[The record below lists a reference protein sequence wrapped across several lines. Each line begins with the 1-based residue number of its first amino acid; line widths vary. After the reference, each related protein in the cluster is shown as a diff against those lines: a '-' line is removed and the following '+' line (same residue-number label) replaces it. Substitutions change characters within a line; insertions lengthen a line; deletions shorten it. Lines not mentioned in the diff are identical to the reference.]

1 MRMFF
6 VILLFLPSFLFASFP
21 TTCLENTDT
30 INISGVQYKEI
41 GVDSLF
47 KYPLPNENMKQYR
60 ERLKIKN
67 IQHSKESVKTPI
79 TFWQIILIVLIIIL
93 VIFIIGIAPLL
104 NDIS

>member
-1 MRMFF
+1 MFF
-6 VILLFLPSFLFASFP
+6 IILLFLPSFLFASFP

-30 INISGVQYKEI
+30 INISGGQYKEI
-41 GVDSLF
+41 GVDSLY

-79 TFWQIILIVLIIIL
+79 TFWQIILIVLIVIL
-93 VIFIIGIAPLL
+93 VIYVIQMATVL

>member
-1 MRMFF
+1 MFF

-21 TTCLENTDT
+21 TICLENTDT

-47 KYPLPNENMKQYR
+47 KYPLPNENIKQYR

-67 IQHSKESVKTPI
+67 IQDSKESVKTPI
-79 TFWQIILIVLIIIL
+79 TFWQIILIMLIIIL
-93 VIFIIGIAPLL
+93 VIFIIGIATLL

>member
-1 MRMFF
+1 MFF

-30 INISGVQYKEI
+30 INISGGQHKEI
-41 GVDSLF
+41 GVDSLY

-60 ERLKIKN
+60 ERLKINN

-79 TFWQIILIVLIIIL
+79 TFWQIILIVLIVIL
-93 VIFIIGIAPLL
+93 VVFVIQMATVL

>member
-21 TTCLENTDT
+21 TICLENTDT

-47 KYPLPNENMKQYR
+47 KDPLPNENIKQYR

-67 IQHSKESVKTPI
+67 IQDSKESVKTPI
-79 TFWQIILIVLIIIL
+79 TFWQIILIVLIVIL
-93 VIFIIGIAPLL
+93 VVFVIQMATVL

>member
-1 MRMFF
+1 MRIFF

-21 TTCLENTDT
+21 TICLENTDT

-47 KYPLPNENMKQYR
+47 KYPLPNENIKQYR

-67 IQHSKESVKTPI
+67 IQDSKESVKTPI
-79 TFWQIILIVLIIIL
+79 TFWQIILIVLIVIL
-93 VIFIIGIAPLL
+93 VIFIIGIAILL

>member
-1 MRMFF
+1 MFF

-30 INISGVQYKEI
+30 IHISGGQYKEI
-41 GVDSLF
+41 GVDSLY
-47 KYPLPNENMKQYR
+47 KYPLPNENIKQYR

-79 TFWQIILIVLIIIL
+79 TFWQIILIVLIVIL
-93 VIFIIGIAPLL
+93 VVVVIQMATVL

>member
-21 TTCLENTDT
+21 ITCLENTDT
-30 INISGVQYKEI
+30 INISGGQYKEI
-41 GVDSLF
+41 GVDSLY

-93 VIFIIGIAPLL
+93 VIFIIGIATLL

>member
-21 TTCLENTDT
+21 IICLENTDT
-30 INISGVQYKEI
+30 INVSGVQYKEI

-47 KYPLPNENMKQYR
+47 KYPLPNENIKQYR

-67 IQHSKESVKTPI
+67 IQDSKESVKTPI
-79 TFWQIILIVLIIIL
+79 TFWQIILIMINYYSS
-93 VIFIIGIAPLL
+93 IFISVFATLL